1 MAGVGK
7 TLRVVALLCLLA
19 LLGCTP
25 ARGGPVSSPPPTAAS
40 QTPTESAQERQE
52 RLDYAAAEKAYRTFR
67 AEYNRVL
74 RAGGAKE
81 PTKVMKATAGGPY
94 LAELTEIS
102 QAYAGLGLHSD
113 GVERIGYV
121 RRVGYSSKEISLE
134 VCEDSSRVR
143 DVDRAGKVR
152 GKGEVRTTSIEIKR
166 TASGW
171 KVWSGNGKKVSTC
184 T

>member
-1 MAGVGK
+1 MASVGK
-7 TLRVVALLCLLA
+7 TWRVVALLCLLA

-25 ARGGPVSSPPPTAAS
+25 ARGGPVSPPPPTAAS

-94 LAELTEIS
+94 LHTFAEVIE
-102 QAYAGLGLHSD
+102 AYAANGSRDIGR
-113 GVERIGYV
+113 ERIRYV
-121 RRVGYSSKEISLE
+121 RPAGHDAKAVALL
-134 VCEDSSRVR
+134 VCEDSRAIRTSRKSGR
-143 DVDRAGKVR
+143 DGHGEIRTADL
-152 GKGEVRTTSIEIKR
+152 EVRLTHV
-166 TASGW
+166 GW
-171 KVWSGNGKKVSTC
+171 KVWSGTGKLVDSC
-184 T
+184 G